1 MTGSSALRIKGDW
14 QLQDAKANFSQV
26 VNRAIEDGPQRITR
40 HGQPAAILLSKR
52 DFDQLVARKR
62 GSLVDFLQRSPL
74 SGIDIPDRDPSD
86 TGREIDL

>member
-1 MTGSSALRIKGDW
+1 MTGSSTLHIEGDW

-26 VNRAIEDGPQRITR
+26 VNRAIEDGPQQITR
-40 HGQPAAILLSKR
+40 HGHAAAVLLSKR
-52 DFDQLVARKR
+52 DFDRLVARKR

-74 SGIDIPDRDPSD
+74 KGVEIPSRDRSD